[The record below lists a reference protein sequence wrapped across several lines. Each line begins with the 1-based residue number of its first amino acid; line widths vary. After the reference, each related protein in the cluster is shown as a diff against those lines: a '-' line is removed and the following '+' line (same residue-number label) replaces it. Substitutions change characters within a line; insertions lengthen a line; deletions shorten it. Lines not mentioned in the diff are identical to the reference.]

1 MESIKGIRGL
11 SCNDRCGH
19 NRNWSDINF
28 YDRIRCW
35 VLLRKG
41 WMTMDEKKSAMKI
54 IEEVCEDI
62 CNRYCKYGDTVDE
75 DGECEVGR
83 GGEEC
88 PLMRLY

>member
-1 MESIKGIRGL
+1 MATGILILAAFLIGYL
-11 SCNDRCGH
+11 VGYCCGK
-19 NRNWSDINF
+19 D
-28 YDRIRCW
+28 
-35 VLLRKG
+35 G
-41 WMTMDEKKSAMKI
+41 MTMDEKKSAMKI

>member
-1 MESIKGIRGL
+1 MRETIVIIIEFIFVFAIGCDGR
-11 SCNDRCGH
+11 
-19 NRNWSDINF
+19 
-28 YDRIRCW
+28 

>member
-1 MESIKGIRGL
+1 
-11 SCNDRCGH
+11 
-19 NRNWSDINF
+19 
-28 YDRIRCW
+28 
-35 VLLRKG
+35 
-41 WMTMDEKKSAMKI
+41 MDEKKSAMKI
-54 IEEVCEDI
+54 IEEVWEDI

>member
-1 MESIKGIRGL
+1 
-11 SCNDRCGH
+11 
-19 NRNWSDINF
+19 
-28 YDRIRCW
+28 
-35 VLLRKG
+35 
-41 WMTMDEKKSAMKI
+41 MDEKKKSAMKI